1 MMHMYHMYLYL
12 YLSIYTHT
20 RIYIY
25 IVKCQHL
32 ISHNHAWQGKR
43 SPCSSNQG
51 MHDPISY
58 TREQCKSS
66 QRYLAQGAF
75 KGVAEGGIDTLE
87 AIVFLVLWLHA
98 VVGETSHRQCDLVKT
113 AARPQ
118 PCRCIWLVLG
128 IREPLLPIHN
138 IYIYTHAYISR
149 NARQWM
155 AISGKTFLKY
165 DFQLGLEKAQ
175 RARVSRVSRGRE
187 RERWME

>member
-1 MMHMYHMYLYL
+1 MEATFLRETLRKGRYCLHDSDEVLKDRASARNRLKWLRSSTDQM
-12 YLSIYTHT
+12 STKSENFWSFGN
-20 RIYIY
+20 
-25 IVKCQHL
+25 VKCQHL

-87 AIVFLVLWLHA
+87 AIRFLVLWLHA
-98 VVGETSHRQCDLVKT
+98 LGGETSHRQCDLVKT
-113 AARPQ
+113 AAPPQ
-118 PCRCIWLVLG
+118 PCRCNWLVLG

-138 IYIYTHAYISR
+138 TYIYIR
-149 NARQWM
+149 
-155 AISGKTFLKY
+155 L
-165 DFQLGLEKAQ
+165 
-175 RARVSRVSRGRE
+175 
-187 RERWME
+187 MEMINP